1 MAVRLN
7 ELIKLVG
14 NTGLKLVGGKG
25 GLSNPVEWVHIVGNM
40 ETAGFLKGSEIVFT
54 TGIGMEK
61 ETSLLMLTE
70 KIYNNNASGLIVN
83 IGPYIGEVPDEVI
96 HFANEKDFPVFT
108 VPWEIYLADM
118 MRIFCYAI
126 QQNEQKE
133 MELSA
138 AFKYCLYA
146 PAEEEL
152 YMPVLMKKGYSKN
165 SMYTI
170 AVADMLE
177 KTKVSESKT
186 IYSELSNERQR
197 QLLRLWSGAISEQK
211 KNAVTF
217 VDDNLVVT
225 VFADMDDGDTYK
237 VMEAARK
244 RLDQYLKEN
253 ESVWTAIGL
262 TVHKLADMKES
273 FRTGRMTA
281 RYIRKILDDDSVRCY
296 SQMGLAGLLFHIQKE
311 EQLKAYCERT
321 ILPIKEYDS
330 INDTNLYQ
338 VLRCYMDHNGSVGKV
353 AEELFVHRNTVNYKI
368 KKIEQILDI
377 SLSDFKV
384 RAEIMTA
391 ITADDILI
399 VLQHN

>member
-1 MAVRLN
+1 MAVRLD
-7 ELIKLVG
+7 ELIKQVG
-14 NTGLKLVGGKG
+14 STGLKLVGGKG

-40 ETAGFLKGSEIVFT
+40 ETAGFLKGGEIVFT
-54 TGIGMEK
+54 TGIGMEE

-70 KIYNNNASGLIVN
+70 KIYSNNASGLIVN
-83 IGPYIGEVPDEVI
+83 IGPYIEEVQDEVI
-96 HFANEKDFPVFT
+96 QFANEKDFPVFT

-126 QQNEQKE
+126 QQKEQKE

-152 YMPVLMKKGYSKN
+152 YMPILMKKGYSKN
-165 SMYTI
+165 SKYTI
-170 AVADMLE
+170 AVTDMLE
-177 KTKVSESKT
+177 KTRVSESKT
-186 IYSELSNERQR
+186 IYSELSSERQK
-197 QLLRLWSGAISEQK
+197 QLLKMWSGAISEQK

-225 VFADMDDGDTYK
+225 VLSDMDDGAAYK
-237 VMEAARK
+237 VMEDARK
-244 RLDQYLKEN
+244 WLGKYLKEN
-253 ESVWTAIGL
+253 ESVWTAIGS
-262 TVHKLADMKES
+262 TVHKLADIKES
-273 FRTGRMTA
+273 FRTGKMTEL
-281 RYIRKILDDDSVRCY
+281 YIRKILDDESVRCY
-296 SQMGLAGLLFHIQKE
+296 SQMGLAGLLFNIKKE
-311 EQLKAYCERT
+311 EQLKAYCEKT

-338 VLRCYMDHNGSVGKV
+338 VLRCYMDNNGSVSKV

-368 KKIEQILDI
+368 KKIEQILDV

-384 RAEIMTA
+384 RAEIMTG